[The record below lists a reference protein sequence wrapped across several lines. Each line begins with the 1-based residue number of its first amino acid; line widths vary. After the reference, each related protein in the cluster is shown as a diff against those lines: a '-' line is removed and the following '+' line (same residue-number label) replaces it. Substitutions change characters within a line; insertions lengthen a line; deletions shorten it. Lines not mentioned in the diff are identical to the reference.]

1 MSCQKE
7 IQEYWNARSGDFS
20 EISREE
26 LESPEAGQWIEYF
39 SGILPH
45 PEEGK
50 AVRVLDCGAAAG
62 FYTVLLAEYGC
73 RVTAVDYS
81 QGMVEQIK
89 EALKKRELEADV
101 FQMNVQELH
110 FPDNTF
116 DAVVSRNLFWNLE
129 EPVKAYRELYRV
141 LKPEGVLMV
150 SDGNFYLHLYDG
162 RYASAQEEQQRF
174 RPAGCHD
181 RHNEAKVDYSVME
194 KIAESL
200 PMSKRQRPDWD
211 LEQLIGLG
219 YEEIHTEIHY
229 YNGRIGRQLPVS
241 FRISA
246 KKQK

>member
-1 MSCQKE
+1 
-7 IQEYWNARSGDFS
+7 
-20 EISREE
+20 
-26 LESPEAGQWIEYF
+26 
-39 SGILPH
+39 
-45 PEEGK
+45 
-50 AVRVLDCGAAAG
+50 
-62 FYTVLLAEYGC
+62 
-73 RVTAVDYS
+73 
-81 QGMVEQIK
+81 MVEQIK

-162 RYASAQEEQQRF
+162 RYASAREEQQRF

-200 PMSKRQRPDWD
+200 PLSKRQRPDWD